1 MGRRKLGF
9 EGWEERIYR
18 PVRVGDLG
26 GQKSETEP
34 LGSVSG
40 APLEM
45 AVRGEGGGGG
55 GVVRMR
61 WRSRRGRAFDCTSGG
76 GGFEVKIPKPSHV
89 ARFWAS
95 SGL

>member
-18 PVRVGDLG
+18 RARVGDLG

-40 APLEM
+40 APLET
-45 AVRGEGGGGG
+45 AVRGEGGRWWGGAYE
-55 GVVRMR
+55 VV
-61 WRSRRGRAFDCTSGG
+61 
-76 GGFEVKIPKPSHV
+76 V
-89 ARFWAS
+89 AAGSCVRLHQWGWWF
-95 SGL
+95 